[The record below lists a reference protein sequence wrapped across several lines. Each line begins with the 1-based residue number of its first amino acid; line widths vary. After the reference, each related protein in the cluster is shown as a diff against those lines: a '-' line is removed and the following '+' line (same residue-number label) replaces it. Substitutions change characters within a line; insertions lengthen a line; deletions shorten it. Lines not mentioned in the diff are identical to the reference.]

1 MSDVFSPSRLIGRK
15 DFLGILAAYWS
26 DYACAK

>member
-1 MSDVFSPSRLIGRK
+1 MLAMFSSDRLIARK

-26 DYACAK
+26 DYACAQ